1 MTFKEAAAAVKACVD
16 PAPVID
22 GRRANCNL
30 ASIGAKRS
38 QPTTPRHGI
47 LLFASEIMSS
57 SRSNE
62 GVVNKLS
69 SFIRYHDSNEVPR
82 PANIIL
88 IKVGESCLERNLLA
102 VGKSGHV

>member
-1 MTFKEAAAAVKACVD
+1 MFRSQVTFKEAAAAVKSCVD

-38 QPTTPRHGI
+38 QPTTPRHGTTAHDK
-47 LLFASEIMSS
+47 LASFNFASEIMPS

-62 GVVNKLS
+62 GVN
-69 SFIRYHDSNEVPR
+69 
-82 PANIIL
+82 
-88 IKVGESCLERNLLA
+88 
-102 VGKSGHV
+102 